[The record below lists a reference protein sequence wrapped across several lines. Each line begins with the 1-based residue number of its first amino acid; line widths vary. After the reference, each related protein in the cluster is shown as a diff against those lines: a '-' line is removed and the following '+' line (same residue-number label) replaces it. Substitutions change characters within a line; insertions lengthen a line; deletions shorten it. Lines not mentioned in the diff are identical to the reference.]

1 MKRERAGRA
10 GPALLAGALWL
21 AGGGGCISTGPVVLS
36 SSQTVLEQQ
45 ASGSF
50 PRLSDDLDRA
60 AVSAQPVPLTRAQIE
75 KSGEPAERLAVAQEE
90 VQAEGER
97 LDHYLQRHCLG
108 EGREGT
114 LVETP
119 EGCKT
124 KVDAAEL
131 SRLMER
137 ANRGRWQIWRT
148 LQGRRPKAS
157 MEEIIRAWREVHREA
172 VLCGARWQKADGAWE
187 IKGC

>member
-1 MKRERAGRA
+1 MTRDRARRA
-10 GPALLAGALWL
+10 VLGAGALWL
-21 AGGGGCISTGPVVLS
+21 AGAGCISTGPVVLS

-50 PRLSDDLDRA
+50 PRLEEDLARA
-60 AVSAQPVPLTRAQIE
+60 AVAAPPVPLTRAQIE
-75 KSGEPAERLAVAQEE
+75 ASGEPAERLAVSPEEAQS
-90 VQAEGER
+90 EGER
-97 LDHYLQRHCLG
+97 LDQYLQRHCLG

-119 EGCKT
+119 EACKA

-148 LQGRRPKAS
+148 LQGQRPKVA
-157 MEEIIRAWREVHREA
+157 MEEIVRAWRAVHREA
-172 VLCGARWQKADGAWE
+172 VVCGARWQKADGAWE